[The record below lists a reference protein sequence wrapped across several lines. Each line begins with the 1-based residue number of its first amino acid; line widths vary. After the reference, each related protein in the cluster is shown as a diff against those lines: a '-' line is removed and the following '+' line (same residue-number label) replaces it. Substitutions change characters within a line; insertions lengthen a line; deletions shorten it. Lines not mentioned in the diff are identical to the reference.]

1 MEGWVQPGLV
11 TRMAA
16 HGLSAWQSWQ
26 TCVAHGS
33 GLPELARQDLGSE
46 ASGFLRFE
54 PEIWHGP
61 TPAVFYL

>member
-11 TRMAA
+11 TGMAA
-16 HGLSAWQSWQ
+16 HDLSTWQSQQ
-26 TCVAHGS
+26 TRVAHGS
-33 GLPELARQDLGSE
+33 GLPELAWQDLGSE

-61 TPAVFYL
+61 TPVVFYL